1 MGHWQIL
8 FAGSFYTNTILLT
21 NLKITIMKNLN
32 ENALMQEMNVNEMQ
46 EMNGGIPGLVWL
58 AIGVL
63 VSEALDR
70 NAGND
75 FMDGWNA
82 AKNNK

>member
-1 MGHWQIL
+1 
-8 FAGSFYTNTILLT
+8 
-21 NLKITIMKNLN
+21 MKSL
-32 ENALMQEMNVNEMQ
+32 ENNVLMQEMNLNEIQ
-46 EMNGGIPGLVWL
+46 DMNGGIPGLVWL
-58 AIGVL
+58 AIDVL

-82 AKNNK
+82 AKK

>member
-1 MGHWQIL
+1 
-8 FAGSFYTNTILLT
+8 
-21 NLKITIMKNLN
+21 MKNLKDS
-32 ENALMQEMNVNEMQ
+32 ALMWEMNVNEMQ
-46 EMNGGIPGLVWL
+46 EMNGGLPGLVWL
-58 AIGVL
+58 AIGIL

-82 AKNNK
+82 AKK

>member
-1 MGHWQIL
+1 
-8 FAGSFYTNTILLT
+8 
-21 NLKITIMKNLN
+21 MKNLN

-82 AKNNK
+82 AKK

>member
-1 MGHWQIL
+1 
-8 FAGSFYTNTILLT
+8 
-21 NLKITIMKNLN
+21 MKSL
-32 ENALMQEMNVNEMQ
+32 ENNVLMQEMNLNEIQ
-46 EMNGGIPGLVWL
+46 DMNGGIPGLVWL

-70 NAGND
+70 NAGNV

-82 AKNNK
+82 AKK